1 VEPPLPEPTVL
12 RCDVSLI
19 TAPDEC
25 ALDVLARLQLIARR
39 LGATIQL
46 HNVPPVLVDLIELT
60 GLTDV
65 LVVDPGD

>member
-39 LGATIQL
+39 LGATIHL
-46 HNVPPVLVDLIELT
+46 HNAPPVLVDLIELT

-65 LVVDPGD
+65 LVVDSGD